1 MESAAWAGL
10 FLALLL
16 GGLTVHNC
24 LLPLAL
30 WLLHV
35 SFLQLNTPLQGG
47 ISKCAHDHSTPLLQG
62 CGSGRSRLATQ

>member
-47 ISKCAHDHSTPLLQG
+47 IASAPTTTRRPSSKV
-62 CGSGRSRLATQ
+62 CGSGWS